1 NHNLKYVIKRM
12 GFGMQLNNADK
23 MAINISEKFS
33 DYFNE
38 KIENIS
44 ISKTTDTP
52 YTMFTIQF
60 TLYNYFNIIF
70 NYNRD
75 AFGCSIVQGDVG
87 IKLKNS
93 QKWYDKADMNVF
105 LQELQQQLER
115 RIPDKF
121 LEYNGWK

>member
-1 NHNLKYVIKRM
+1 M

-60 TLYNYFNIIF
+60 TLYNYFNIFF

-75 AFGCSIVQGDVG
+75 AFGCSIVQGDIE
-87 IKLKNS
+87 IKIKNR
-93 QKWYDKADMNVF
+93 QKWNDKDDMNVF
-105 LQELQQQLER
+105 KQALQQQLKR
-115 RIPDKF
+115 RSLD
-121 LEYNGWK
+121 

>member
-1 NHNLKYVIKRM
+1 
-12 GFGMQLNNADK
+12 MQLNKADK

-33 DYFNE
+33 DYFNDE
-38 KIENIS
+38 IENIS
-44 ISKTTDTP
+44 ISETTDNP
-52 YTMFTIQF
+52 YIMFTIQF

-70 NYNRD
+70 NYNRG

-105 LQELQQQLER
+105 FKELQQQLEL